1 MAIDL
6 QEEEL
11 TFLQKKAA
19 VNSQQFGDI
28 EPIHMPRQRHDLTL
42 SSGTFPKHVWLSE
55 TDM

>member
-19 VNSQQFGDI
+19 VNSQQCGDI